1 MATPGTTYNPMD
13 SPTLIFNGITNRNPV
28 VVVVPDDPE
37 SVLIT
42 LSHSNFITLIINVC
56 QIMNVIIGH
65 AEDISDLNDTSL
77 VKHNGQLMVGQK
89 LKNILNDVI
98 QGQLAISSCEN
109 HCWNCPFLVV
119 TRKVSQM

>member
-1 MATPGTTYNPMD
+1 MVLLSSKSQP
-13 SPTLIFNGITNRNPV
+13 IFNGITNRNPV
-28 VVVVPDDPE
+28 VVVVLDDPE

-42 LSHSNFITLIINVC
+42 LSHSNFITLIVNVR
-56 QIMNVIIGH
+56 QILNVIIGH

-77 VKHNGQLMVGQK
+77 FKCNGQLMVDRK

-109 HCWNCPFLVV
+109 HRWNCPFLVV
-119 TRKVSQM
+119 TRKTSQM

>member
-1 MATPGTTYNPMD
+1 
-13 SPTLIFNGITNRNPV
+13 
-28 VVVVPDDPE
+28 
-37 SVLIT
+37 
-42 LSHSNFITLIINVC
+42 
-56 QIMNVIIGH
+56 MNVIIGH

-77 VKHNGQLMVGQK
+77 VKRNGQLMVGQK
-89 LKNILNDVI
+89 LKNILNNVI